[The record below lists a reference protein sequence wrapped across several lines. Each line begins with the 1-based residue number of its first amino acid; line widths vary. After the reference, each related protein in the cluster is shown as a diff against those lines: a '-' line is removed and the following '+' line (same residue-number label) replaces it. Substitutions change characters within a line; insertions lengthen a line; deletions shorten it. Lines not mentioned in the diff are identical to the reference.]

1 MKVTID
7 IDCTP
12 LEARQFVGLP
22 DVQPMQA
29 AVLGEMERRLMV
41 EAEKFSPEGIMRAWF
56 ADGLHGAD
64 WFRDALSGFFARA
77 AASGAGHEPAN
88 SRKKD

>member
-12 LEARQFVGLP
+12 LEARQFMGLP

-29 AVLGEMERRLMV
+29 AVLAELEKRLI
-41 EAEKFSPEGIMRAWF
+41 AETAKFSPEGFMRAWF
-56 ADGLHGAD
+56 MEGQNSAGL
-64 WFRDALSGFFARA
+64 FRDLFRNALAQSPLGG
-77 AASGAGHEPAN
+77 STSDPPKE
-88 SRKKD
+88 